1 MVCGKSS
8 TKKFA
13 VVWTPKIVIAAFWEF
28 VTGMEMLV
36 LDVSFQPRFSEKPT
50 GSGVPID
57 GDDWLED
64 DVGCADALD

>member
-1 MVCGKSS
+1 
-8 TKKFA
+8 
-13 VVWTPKIVIAAFWEF
+13 
-28 VTGMEMLV
+28 MEMLV